1 MRRSLQFRLSAW
13 LSALITIM
21 AAMGTVVA
29 FKVAFH
35 EANEVQDGQLLQVA
49 ALITPHMLDAV
60 RAEAGEQVAGADPE
74 SKLVIQTMSDAGPV
88 LLPATSPDGL
98 QNATADGVTWRVVI
112 KTLADGKRVL
122 VGQKTVGRDE
132 IARNS
137 ALATIMPFAVL
148 VPLLLVALRVIV
160 SRMFR
165 PLAMLSNSLDV
176 RPDHDLSPL
185 SGAQLPSE
193 ITPFVVAINRL
204 LMRVSASVALQR
216 RFIADAAHELRSPL
230 TALSLQAERLDAC
243 ELSSAARERVDTMR
257 RGLRR
262 TRDLLNQ
269 LLTFAR
275 LQGGHSEQEGVV
287 RMQEVYRNVLEELM
301 PLAEARRIDIG
312 VSSDAEVTVNAPYSD
327 MLVLV
332 RNIVDNAIRYTPE
345 DGRVDLS
352 MGADAGQAWIRVED
366 TGPGIRDEDQRRV
379 FDPFYRVRGNDAEGS
394 GLGLSIV
401 SAIVA
406 RLRADI
412 ELLNVKPAGLVV
424 TVRFERS
431 RE

>member
-49 ALITPHMLDAV
+49 ALITPHMLDV
-60 RAEAGEQVAGADPE
+60 VKAEAREQVAGADPE
-74 SKLVIQTMSDAGPV
+74 SKLVIQTLNEAGPV
-88 LLPATSPDGL
+88 LLPAASPDGL
-98 QNATADGVTWRVVI
+98 QNATVEGVTWRVVI

-122 VGQKTVGRDE
+122 VGQKTLGRDE

-148 VPLLLVALRVIV
+148 VPLLLIALRVIV

-165 PLAMLSNSLDV
+165 PLAMLSSSLDV
-176 RPDHDLSPL
+176 RSDHDLSPL
-185 SGAQLPSE
+185 SGAHLPSE

-204 LMRVSASVALQR
+204 LMRVSTSVASQR

-243 ELSSAARERVDTMR
+243 DLSSVARERLDAMR

-262 TRDLLNQ
+262 SRDLLNQ

-312 VSSDAEVTVNAPYSD
+312 VSSDADVIVNAPYSD

-345 DGRVDLS
+345 GGRVDLS
-352 MGADAGQAWIRVED
+352 MGADAHHAWIRVDD

-379 FDPFYRVRGNDAEGS
+379 FDPFYRVLGNDAEGS

-401 SAIVA
+401 STIAA
-406 RLRADI
+406 RLQAGI
-412 ELLNVKPAGLVV
+412 ELLNTKPAGLAV
-424 TVRFERS
+424 TVRFKG
-431 RE
+431 